1 MDFKRVL
8 ASAPRKHEK
17 GEPHLL
23 KTSWGEAVSASASGV
38 PLGQHPR
45 PQCARDAIVMLNGAW
60 GYCFEACENAGEQW
74 RAASIPQDFDGQIQ
88 VPFSPEATLSGVG
101 RQLQP
106 DELLWYRRRLRVPA
120 VKGRGACLLH
130 FDAVDYACACYVNG
144 VRVGEHEGAYLPF
157 QFDITDALAAGASE
171 AEDEGLVSVEIALC
185 VYDPSD
191 KGSQLRG
198 KQRLEA
204 GDIWYTAQSGIWQ
217 SVWLE
222 YVPEKHV
229 SKLDITATGEG
240 FLSVMLD
247 LTGLGERLSVE
258 LLDAEG
264 GLVSS
269 ETLEVPENESF
280 ETTVR
285 TVFMMIPDVRA
296 WSPGDPYLYGLVVR
310 YGEDELRSYCGFR
323 TLSME
328 KDERGVKRFC
338 LNGKPVFLRGV
349 LDQGYWPEGL
359 LTAPSDEALVWDIQ
373 TMKDLGFNML
383 RKHIKVECERWYYH
397 CDRLGML
404 VWQDMPSGGGAYEAW
419 HTSYKPTLFR
429 RSWHAYDDSQPRHYA
444 HLSAGDPAYREQWG
458 KTCLG
463 TVEKLG
469 NHPSIVTWV
478 LFNEAW
484 GQFEARKMTKL
495 VRAVDASRPVDSV
508 SGWYD
513 QSCGD
518 FLSVHNYF
526 RELEVYRDHAKPED
540 ARDVFNADG
549 SRAFAISEFGG
560 LAFLVPGHSLY
571 DLSYGYASFET
582 IEEWRE
588 GVRAQLAQADALEAK
603 GLAGFVYTQLSDVEE
618 EVNGL
623 VTYDRRVVKLA
634 PGASLGLAR
643 EDNCADEGNER

>member
-1 MDFKRVL
+1 
-8 ASAPRKHEK
+8 
-17 GEPHLL
+17 
-23 KTSWGEAVSASASGV
+23 
-38 PLGQHPR
+38 
-45 PQCARDAIVMLNGAW
+45 
-60 GYCFEACENAGEQW
+60 
-74 RAASIPQDFDGQIQ
+74 
-88 VPFSPEATLSGVG
+88 LS
-101 RQLQP
+101 
-106 DELLWYRRRLRVPA
+106 
-120 VKGRGACLLH
+120 
-130 FDAVDYACACYVNG
+130 
-144 VRVGEHEGAYLPF
+144 
-157 QFDITDALAAGASE
+157 
-171 AEDEGLVSVEIALC
+171 
-185 VYDPSD
+185 
-191 KGSQLRG
+191 
-198 KQRLEA
+198 
-204 GDIWYTAQSGIWQ
+204 
-217 SVWLE
+217 
-222 YVPEKHV
+222 
-229 SKLDITATGEG
+229 
-240 FLSVMLD
+240 
-247 LTGLGERLSVE
+247 GLGERLSVE

-285 TVFMMIPDVRA
+285 TVFMMIPDVRV

-429 RSWHAYDDSQPRHYA
+429 RSWHSYDDSHPRHYA
-444 HLSAGDPAYREQWG
+444 HLSAGDPAYREQWR

-495 VRAVDASRPVDSV
+495 VRAMDASRPVDSV

-582 IEEWRE
+582 IEDWRE
-588 GVRAQLAQADALEAK
+588 GVREQLAQADALEAK

-634 PGASLGLAR
+634 PGASLGLDR